1 MNQHEP
7 FRNAKQLY
15 QSNGGDF
22 FPDFD
27 WMLRHGVVISTPE
40 TFLMGYFFQRDNPQ
54 EPCDFAEADGVFIVL
69 AAGKPKP
76 ACRQLIDLVPLLAY
90 ERAFR
95 GDSRTRI
102 LDIKNYYSKL

>member
-1 MNQHEP
+1 
-7 FRNAKQLY
+7 
-15 QSNGGDF
+15 
-22 FPDFD
+22 
-27 WMLRHGVVISTPE
+27 
-40 TFLMGYFFQRDNPQ
+40 
-54 EPCDFAEADGVFIVL
+54 VFIVL
-69 AAGKPKP
+69 AVGNPKP